1 MSIIDT
7 LHRWA
12 GGLIGLLLAVLGLS
26 GAILVHKDA
35 WISLPHAGDA
45 QVQEVGQLAAT
56 LTQVMNTPGAQP
68 QSVLFSTESF
78 GLHRLRFSEEAGAY
92 ISQTGD
98 TVASWASKWDRVE
111 LWLFDLH
118 HYFWAGEAGSTAAGL
133 LGLIGIGFVVTGIIL
148 WWRTR
153 KTFEFRLWPARM
165 SRPAILRQHRD
176 FGLIIAPL
184 LVISMLTGVM
194 LTLKPVASFL
204 LSPLSTAEEMKAAL
218 APPKVAG
225 GPLNPQLD
233 WNFVLSQA
241 RQQFPEAEFR
251 SLSLPKGQ
259 GGLIS
264 LRMKQPEEWLPNGR
278 TLLWF
283 DPASG
288 RMIEARDALT
298 MPPGSQVFNMAYPLH
313 AAKVGG
319 LAYRLVM
326 TVSGLGLCLLGT
338 LSLWSFWF
346 RRPKP
351 RPRKAAGA
359 RPANA

>member
-7 LHRWA
+7 LHRWT

-45 QVQEVGQLAAT
+45 QVQDVGQLATT
-56 LTQVMNTPGAQP
+56 LEGLMAASGAQP

-78 GLHRLRFSEEAGAY
+78 GLHRVRFTEDAGAY
-92 ISQTGD
+92 VSQSGD
-98 TVASWASKWDRVE
+98 MVASWTSKWDRFE

-118 HYFWAGEAGSTAAGL
+118 HYLWSGETGATVAGL
-133 LGLIGIGFVVTGIIL
+133 LGLVGIGFVVTGVIL

-176 FGLIIAPL
+176 FGIIIAPL
-184 LVISMLTGVM
+184 LTLSMLTGVM
-194 LTLKPVASFL
+194 LTLNPVRSLL
-204 LSPLSTAEEMKAAL
+204 LSPLSSAEEMKAAL
-218 APPKVAG
+218 APPKVSG
-225 GPLNPQLD
+225 GALNPQLD
-233 WNFVLSQA
+233 WDVVFTQA
-241 RQQFPEAEFR
+241 RQTFPEAEFR
-251 SLSLPKGQ
+251 SLSLPKGE
-259 GGLIS
+259 GDLIS

-283 DPASG
+283 DPADG
-288 RMIEARDALT
+288 RLVEARDALS
-298 MPPGSQVFNMAYPLH
+298 MPIGSQVFNTVYPLH

-319 LAYRLVM
+319 LAYQLVM

-338 LSLWSFWF
+338 LTVWSFWF

-351 RPRKAAGA
+351 RPRRAPRV
-359 RPANA
+359 RPASA